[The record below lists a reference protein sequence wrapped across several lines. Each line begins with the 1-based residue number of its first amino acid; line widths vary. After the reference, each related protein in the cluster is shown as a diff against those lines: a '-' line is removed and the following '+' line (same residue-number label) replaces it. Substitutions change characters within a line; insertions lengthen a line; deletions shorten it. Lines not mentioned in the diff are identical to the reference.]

1 MGGTFATSRLPFSR
15 VLGVLVRILAIR
27 IEYDLPDAQRRWLPP
42 QFEDGLE
49 HDLRGIGL
57 AGPCHPKQR
66 GFLAEEISGRDRNG
80 HAVDLLKRPMAGGV
94 PHGADADHRGVG
106 VGMRPWI
113 PVVDD
118 AVQRIAARLESD
130 NRAIFAA
137 ASHAQRAADFI
148 NGLQPGSGG

>member
-1 MGGTFATSRLPFSR
+1 MDQSKPPKWTNVKPAAT
-15 VLGVLVRILAIR
+15 
-27 IEYDLPDAQRRWLPP
+27 
-42 QFEDGLE
+42 
-49 HDLRGIGL
+49 L

-118 AVQRIAARLESD
+118 AFQRIAARLEY
-130 NRAIFAA
+130 
-137 ASHAQRAADFI
+137 
-148 NGLQPGSGG
+148 LQALIGNSSRYPIC